1 MKGQLMPRDIV
12 TSDDIASPVGPFS
25 AAVRGTA
32 ALFLSG
38 QVGQHPA
45 TGQLVKGGAAE
56 QARQVF
62 RNVESILQAAGKSFD
77 DVLRVG
83 LYLASMDDFAAVNT
97 VYAETFTPPFPA
109 RTCIGGLSLPLGA
122 LVEADLLAT

>member
-1 MKGQLMPRDIV
+1 MPREIL
-12 TSDDIASPVGPFS
+12 TSEDVASPVGPFS
-25 AAVRGTA
+25 IAVWGKA

-38 QVGQHPA
+38 QVGTDPT
-45 TGQLVKGGAAE
+45 TGQLVSGGAAE

-62 RNVESILQAAGKSFD
+62 RNVESILGAAGKSFD

-83 LYLASMDDFAAVNT
+83 LYLASMDDFAAVNA

-122 LVEADLLAT
+122 LVEADLLTT